1 MCIGVSTPLRN
12 ATPLFLPSPPPAP
25 PINLQTVQASFF
37 KEILAFYWF
46 FVNPF
51 EKSYNIKI

>member
-1 MCIGVSTPLRN
+1 MCIGVSAPLRN
-12 ATPLFLPSPPPAP
+12 ATPLFLPIPPFP

>member
-12 ATPLFLPSPPPAP
+12 ATPRFLPSPAP